1 MDVPRW
7 TAAIVTLNPVWT
19 IYGRVS
25 RGRRG
30 SSAYPAINTMGIGWQ
45 FHFLSPKLFYYM
57 LVINFLS
64 LEWHM
69 YMLLAFHIF
78 FGVRF
83 LTVEE
88 GIVYFIL
95 SMSPNS
101 DS

>member
-1 MDVPRW
+1 
-7 TAAIVTLNPVWT
+7 
-19 IYGRVS
+19 
-25 RGRRG
+25 
-30 SSAYPAINTMGIGWQ
+30 
-45 FHFLSPKLFYYM
+45 M